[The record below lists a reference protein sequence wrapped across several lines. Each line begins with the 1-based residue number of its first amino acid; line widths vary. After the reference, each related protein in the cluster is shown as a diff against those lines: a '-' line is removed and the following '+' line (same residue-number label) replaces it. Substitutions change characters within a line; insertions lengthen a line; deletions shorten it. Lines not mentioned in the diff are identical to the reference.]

1 MVTDIRQHSGTPFAV
16 KEILPERRRKSQGPD
31 GVKFRKKRND
41 MMKKSV
47 IAASLIALLSAPATA
62 LQVEVTGTAPVI
74 SENYEAARTR
84 AIEDGLRQALRETG
98 GTLSAASEMAEKY
111 RPGMPVAGKGDIR
124 SFRLTEERRSQK
136 RVKVTMRVFLT
147 PHKAGCR
154 RGTYAKSIVTAKF
167 SYGGEDVLQATA
179 GQLDGLNTVIT
190 ERLTEKLGEDR
201 TYLAALP
208 WVDADLGL
216 GSTAVTRDNIRTGV
230 RDRGAE
236 VRYLAEQSDSQ
247 YVAAAVIEDLSLL
260 PPEGNFITKNFNDP
274 VRNFSVT
281 LSLYDGLTG
290 QQVLRRRYSEQAL
303 WEDSGAPLSASN
315 PKFWAGEYGRKLDS
329 LLDSMAQDIRLYTM
343 CRSPAGRIVAVDG
356 VLYHINLGSLNGIRK
371 GDRFEIRHLYDF
383 TGKGELPR
391 KRSCPSGTLMKS
403 VQVEEDGAILRA
415 EGQPSESIQIGDL
428 AILQ

>member
-1 MVTDIRQHSGTPFAV
+1 M
-16 KEILPERRRKSQGPD
+16 
-31 GVKFRKKRND
+31 
-41 MMKKSV
+41 
-47 IAASLIALLSAPATA
+47 A

-74 SENYEAARTR
+74 SENFEAARTR

-98 GTLSAASEMAEKY
+98 GTLSAASELAEKY

-124 SFRLTEERRSQK
+124 SFRLIEERRNQK
-136 RVKVTMRVFLT
+136 RVKVTLRVFLT

-154 RGTYAKSIVTAKF
+154 RGTYAKSIVSTKF

-179 GQLDGLNTVIT
+179 GQLDGLNTIIT
-190 ERLTEKLGEDR
+190 ERLTEKLGSDSA
-201 TYLAALP
+201 YLAALP
-208 WVDADLGL
+208 WIDADLGL
-216 GSTAVTRDNIRTGV
+216 GSTSLTRERVRTGE

-260 PPEGNFITKNFNDP
+260 PPEGNFLTKNFNDP

-281 LSLYDGLTG
+281 LTLYDGLTG

-315 PKFWAGEYGRKLDS
+315 PKFWQGEYGRKLDS

-371 GDRFEIRHLYDF
+371 GDRFEIRHLSDF

-391 KRSCPSGTLMKS
+391 KRSFPSGTFMKA